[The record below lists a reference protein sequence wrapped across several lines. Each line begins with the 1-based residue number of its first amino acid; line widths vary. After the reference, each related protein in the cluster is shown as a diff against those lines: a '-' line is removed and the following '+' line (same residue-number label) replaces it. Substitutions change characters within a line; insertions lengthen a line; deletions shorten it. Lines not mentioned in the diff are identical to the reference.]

1 MLGGRHTL
9 SAPLPAA
16 GAGPRRSGTTAQ
28 LLDLCAGY
36 FVSYIGTGLAVK
48 WFTGGLREP
57 RMSDMA
63 YLFNNTLGSTL
74 LCTVAVLLL
83 GWWRNTSGR
92 TFSLLGLRLPVEMK
106 VIFPS
111 GVCTAVII
119 PATTLLY
126 TLPISV
132 MVAMVIMRGSVIVI
146 SRAVDAVQIRQGLL
160 KKRVLPEE
168 NWAVVFALL
177 ALGTNLLLAPFA
189 VWMSGNGIDVT
200 GALGISPTALEGS
213 FDFVHQPLAMTVLVL
228 YIVAY
233 SIRLYIM
240 NWFKNTRSP
249 GDRTDNRSFFALEQL
264 SASGVILVAS
274 FVVAMGPAWFGWADE
289 RVIAWHQAAQ
299 RPDPAA
305 LLSGIPFALV
315 AFFSVFL
322 FMFEGRTA
330 TFAGVVNRLTS
341 LLGGTASTLLLAWW
355 FRLKPPSTQ
364 DWVSFGFI
372 LVAVAFLTRAE
383 QRRMAERAHGGV
395 AKA

>member
-1 MLGGRHTL
+1 M
-9 SAPLPAA
+9 SAPPAA
-16 GAGPRRSGTTAQ
+16 RKTGTTAQ
-28 LLDLCAGY
+28 LLQLCGWY

-48 WFTGGLREP
+48 WFTGGLRDP

-63 YLFNNTLGSTL
+63 YLFNNTLGSTV
-74 LCTVAVLLL
+74 LCTIAVLLL

-92 TFSLLGLRLPVEMK
+92 TFRFLGLTLPAELK
-106 VIFPS
+106 FIFPS
-111 GVCTAVII
+111 GVCTAIII

-146 SRAVDAVQIRQGLL
+146 SRLVDAVQIRQGLL
-160 KKRVLPEE
+160 KKHVLPEE
-168 NWAVVFALL
+168 NWAVAFALL

-189 VWMSGNGIDVT
+189 AWLAGRGVDVKHV
-200 GALGISPTALEGS
+200 LGVSPTALQGS
-213 FDFVHQPLAMTVLVL
+213 FDFVHQPLAMTVLCM

-233 SIRLYIM
+233 AIRIYIM
-240 NWFKNTRSP
+240 NWFKNTRQP
-249 GDRTDNRSFFALEQL
+249 GDRADNRSFFALEQM
-264 SASGVILVAS
+264 SASGVIFVAA
-274 FVVAMGPAWFGWADE
+274 FVVAMGPAWFGWSDP
-289 RVIAWHQAAQ
+289 RVLAWHEASLK
-299 RPDPAA
+299 PDPMA
-305 LLSGIPFALV
+305 LMSGIPFALV

-355 FRLKPPSTQ
+355 FHLKPPSMQ

-372 LVAVAFLTRAE
+372 LVAVGFLTRAE
-383 QRRMAERAHGGV
+383 QRRMAERAKEV
-395 AKA
+395 AAKA